1 MPWPIPS
8 AKTIAARIAASLET
22 AILRI
27 RPDIDP
33 RAVSRAVRSDH
44 GVHAQIGSAVSAEIR
59 TVHDHQAWWGRQYMP
74 DSADDEAMI
83 LRHANIWGTGQ
94 RQAIAAIGTVLI
106 EGTAGEPL
114 PAGIELAASNAVL
127 YTTTASA
134 TIGIGGSVS
143 VAAIAN
149 VAGSAGNLASGVQL
163 ATVVAYPAIS
173 KVTVDSAFEGGAD
186 AQTPDEIK
194 AAYLQRIR
202 QPAHGG
208 AGFDYPVWVAEVA
221 SVKAVAVIADWI
233 GRGSVGVVVIMKSS
247 DGSARVPTVEEI
259 AAIQDHLGQPG
270 SQSGVRPVTAR
281 SIVVAGELSSIPL
294 TLRLRPDTAATRT
307 AVTDAYARFIAT
319 IGDEED
325 AVNASP
331 IGATIEPS
339 RVSEA
344 ISAASGEYAHDLIS
358 PAAPFT
364 LDPTQYPVA
373 GAITFE
379 GV

>member
-59 TVHDHQAWWGRQYMP
+59 TVHDHQSWWGRQYMP

-127 YTTTASA
+127 YTTTATA

-163 ATVVAYPAIS
+163 ATVVAYPR
-173 KVTVDSAFEGGAD
+173 DLQGHGGRRVRGWGGCAD
-186 AQTPDEIK
+186 ARRNQGGLSATYPP
-194 AAYLQRIR
+194 AGPWRCRVRLSGLGRRSCIR
-202 QPAHGG
+202 QGG
-208 AGFDYPVWVAEVA
+208 CP
-221 SVKAVAVIADWI
+221 
-233 GRGSVGVVVIMKSS
+233 
-247 DGSARVPTVEEI
+247 
-259 AAIQDHLGQPG
+259 
-270 SQSGVRPVTAR
+270 
-281 SIVVAGELSSIPL
+281 
-294 TLRLRPDTAATRT
+294 
-307 AVTDAYARFIAT
+307 
-319 IGDEED
+319 
-325 AVNASP
+325 
-331 IGATIEPS
+331 
-339 RVSEA
+339 
-344 ISAASGEYAHDLIS
+344 
-358 PAAPFT
+358 
-364 LDPTQYPVA
+364 
-373 GAITFE
+373 
-379 GV
+379 